1 MASNQEACVCMCV
14 CVCVCVLSHS
24 GLSNSVTPWT
34 VAPQAPLSMGFPRQD
49 YWSGQPFL
57 SPGDLPDPGNE
68 PGFPALQADLLL
80 FESPGKLIS
89 RIIT

>member
-1 MASNQEACVCMCV
+1 MAFSRQE
-14 CVCVCVLSHS
+14 
-24 GLSNSVTPWT
+24 
-34 VAPQAPLSMGFPRQD
+34 

-89 RIIT
+89 RNPLIAVYHISFQLGQYLEHILNTEYC